1 VPDTRNRA
9 DLEPLRKNMIL
20 LTFKSRSCNTYEE
33 FFGDFRKSFI
43 FSDGITNEYIANS
56 FVSHTYARGT
66 S

>member
-1 VPDTRNRA
+1 
-9 DLEPLRKNMIL
+9 MIL